1 MTKAQKRQLFGTD
14 GVRGVANIHPM
25 TSEVAMALGR
35 ATGYL
40 VRQRQLNCW
49 SRASSRHMVVVGKD
63 TRRSCYM
70 LENAFAAGLM
80 SMGTDVIFLGP
91 MPTPAT
97 AFVTRSM
104 RANAGVMI
112 SASHNPFE
120 DNGIKIF
127 AGDGFKLPDAT
138 ELAIEALLSSGQLD
152 GVRPKGF
159 AIGRAT
165 RIDDA
170 GGRYIVFLKNT
181 FPEHLTLEG
190 LRIVVDCANG
200 AAYKV
205 APTAFEELGAQVFRI
220 GVTPDGRNI
229 NRRCGSL
236 HPDVMCREV
245 RKRKAD
251 IGIALDGDAD
261 RVIVSD
267 ENGEVVDGDQIMAI
281 CAREL
286 LRQKRLKKKTLV
298 ATVMSNIGLE
308 RSLAE
313 VGGTVL
319 RSPVGDRYVV
329 EMMRSNGLSFGGEQ
343 SGHLIFLD
351 HATTGDGALAALA
364 LLSVM
369 VDQGRPLSELKGCME
384 LFPQKLINLR
394 VTERRPLEELPKT
407 QKAIKAVEKKLG
419 KHGRVF
425 VRYSGTEKKARVL
438 VEGEDAEVVAAC
450 AEEVAA
456 SIRQVIGA

>member
-1 MTKAQKRQLFGTD
+1 MITRQLFGTD
-14 GVRGVANIHPM
+14 GVRGIANVPPM
-25 TSEVAMALGR
+25 TVEVALGVGR
-35 ATGYL
+35 ATGLL
-40 VRQRQLNCW
+40 VRERGLDSW
-49 SRASSRHMVVVGKD
+49 RRTAGARRRVVIGKD
-63 TRRSCYM
+63 TRLSGYM

-80 SMGTDVIFLGP
+80 SMGTDVIFVGP
-91 MPTPAT
+91 LPTPGV

-127 AGDGFKLPDAT
+127 AGDGFKLPDET
-138 ELAIEALLSSGQLD
+138 ELAIEQLIRD
-152 GVRPKGF
+152 GNVDKVRPRGG
-159 AIGRAT
+159 AIGKAK

-181 FPEHLTLEG
+181 FPDHLSLDG

-200 AAYKV
+200 ASYKV
-205 APTAFEELGAQVFRI
+205 APTVFEELGAEVHPLSVQ
-220 GVTPDGRNI
+220 PDGRNI

-236 HPDVMCREV
+236 HPSVMCREV
-245 RKRKAD
+245 KRRQAH

-286 LRQKRLKKKTLV
+286 MRRGRLAHGTLV
-298 ATVMSNIGLE
+298 STVMSNIGLE

-313 VGGTVL
+313 VGGRVVRTA
-319 RSPVGDRYVV
+319 VGDRYVV
-329 EMMRSNGLSFGGEQ
+329 ERMRQDGYTFGGEQ

-351 HATTGDGALAALA
+351 HATTGDGVLAALS
-364 LLSVM
+364 LLAVM
-369 VDQGRPLSELKGCME
+369 VEQQRPLSELRKCME
-384 LFPQKLINLR
+384 LFPQTLINLQVR
-394 VTERRPLEELPKT
+394 EKKPLEELT
-407 QKAIKAVEKKLG
+407 EA
-419 KHGRVF
+419 GRVVREVEQRLGQGGRVL

-438 VEGEDAEVVAAC
+438 VEGEDAVLVERC
-450 AEEVAA
+450 AEDIAEAL
-456 SIRQVIGA
+456 RREIG